1 MTRTLKEPLPQTVNL
16 VELLSELVDE
26 TALDKPLD
34 WEGLDYEAMKIVA
47 ITHTIELF
55 KDMPHKP
62 ETVLLMATMAY
73 LFIENTQLWTENM
86 LLKRR

>member
-1 MTRTLKEPLPQTVNL
+1 MDNSANL
-16 VELLSELVDE
+16 VELLSDLVDE

-34 WEGLDYEAMKIVA
+34 WEGLNYDAMKMVA

-55 KDMPHKP
+55 KGMPRSK
-62 ETVLLMATMAY
+62 ECIQLMAMMAY

-86 LLKRR
+86 RNKRKPG